1 MTVLTLN
8 TFCNSISI
16 ITNCMY
22 AAMSKSNVWLITQ
35 NSDTQWH
42 ILMHSMYDVKVLF
55 HSMTGRSH
63 FMAGLHC

>member
-1 MTVLTLN
+1 MHV
-8 TFCNSISI
+8 
-16 ITNCMY
+16 
-22 AAMSKSNVWLITQ
+22 AMSKSNVWLITQ

-63 FMAGLHC
+63 FMAGLRF